1 MKITKEQFPNFFIR
15 NFSDVKDIHQLK
27 KSHCYPPAGYLWMIC
42 QNSFCNYY
50 IGNEAKKTFDSLD
63 KNGAISIQFD
73 GMYSENETHPLS
85 DFLDSSYKIDKA
97 KLIEFYV
104 IDCNLKW
111 CYIVTHEGDNCGPFL
126 IFKN

>member
-27 KSHCYPPAGYLWMIC
+27 KSHCYPPTGYLWMIC